1 MDGQQ
6 FDRWTRWLSNGQPRR
21 KALKALVGV
30 ALTGAATRA
39 STSRV
44 AADNGEQVGD
54 FCDKQNP
61 CKKPLVCVSHEC
73 AEDDSAKCEGNGCK
87 KKGKKKKKG
96 KGGHHGGGAIHDP
109 AY

>member
-1 MDGQQ
+1 MEGQR
-6 FDRWTRWLSNGQPRR
+6 FDRWARWLSEGQPRR
-21 KALKALVGV
+21 DTLKALAGV
-30 ALTGAATRA
+30 ALVGAASRA

-54 FCDKQNP
+54 FCDKKNP

-73 AEDDSAKCEGNGCK
+73 AEKDSAKCEGNGCK
-87 KKGKKKKKG
+87 KKGKKKKG
-96 KGGHHGGGAIHDP
+96 KGGHQGGGAIHDP

>member
-1 MDGQQ
+1 MDGQR
-6 FDRWTRWLSNGQPRR
+6 FDRWAKWLSNGLPRR
-21 KALKALVGV
+21 DTLKGLIGV
-30 ALTGAATRA
+30 ALVGAATRT
-39 STSRV
+39 STSWV
-44 AADNGEQVGD
+44 AADNGELVGD

-73 AEDDSAKCEGNGCK
+73 ANDDSTKCEGNGCK

-96 KGGHHGGGAIHDP
+96 KGGHSGGGAIHDP